1 LFVFDD
7 KGVIVHSGTTGLPRG
22 GDQQPLS
29 ELNRSRVVEFLHR
42 NGVCSRADI
51 AHALGLTPAAIT
63 KITAKLIELGV
74 ISETGNLEGRL
85 NRRALG
91 LTLNHSKY
99 RVIGV
104 KFARSLVQI
113 GVFDISGRQLS
124 LIDLPP
130 VIDSQISATV
140 DHIRSIIT
148 DLLSQDSHIVAVGMS
163 VPGPYLRHE
172 GKIAVVTSM
181 PGWTDICY
189 TDEFSNAFPVP
200 TFIEH
205 DARSGALAESLF
217 DPRVSSENIAYYLV
231 GEGVGLGV
239 MDHEQ
244 LINGER
250 GAATEIGHISID
262 VNGRACKCGNF
273 GCLECYCSA
282 VAVHEE
288 LVKSHILDAEFPDIA
303 SMTHRDACKSLF
315 AASSAGNKQAF
326 ELVSKISRYVGYGC
340 VNIIN
345 AYNPQQI
352 IIGDIM
358 AQAGGVLLDI
368 VYEVLQERIVPEILN
383 STEILLSTLTSDPTI
398 TGAAAAAAN
407 QFLRHPSLFARAT

>member
-1 LFVFDD
+1 M
-7 KGVIVHSGTTGLPRG
+7 HSGTSGMPQG
-22 GDQQPLS
+22 GAHQSLS
-29 ELNRSRVVEFLHR
+29 ELNRSRVVEYLHR
-42 NGVCSRADI
+42 NGVSSRAEI

-63 KITAKLIELGV
+63 KITAKLIDLGI

-91 LTLNHSKY
+91 LTLNHSQY

-113 GVFDISGRQLS
+113 GVFDISGLQLS

-130 VIDSQISATV
+130 VVDSQIFATIT
-140 DHIRSIIT
+140 DIRRIIT
-148 DLLSQDSHIVAVGMS
+148 ELIRKDPNIVAVGMS

-172 GKIAVVTSM
+172 GRIAVVTSM

-189 TDEFSNAFPVP
+189 TDEFSNAFSVP

-217 DPRVSSENIAYYLV
+217 DPRISSDCIAYYLV

-239 MDHEQ
+239 MDHER
-244 LINGER
+244 LINGDR
-250 GAATEIGHISID
+250 GAATEIGHVSID
-262 VNGRACKCGNF
+262 VNGRHCKCGNV

-282 VAVHEE
+282 VAVHQE
-288 LVKSHILDAEFPDIA
+288 LVESGILNDAHPDIA
-303 SMTHRDACKSLF
+303 TMTHRDACKALF
-315 AASSAGNKQAF
+315 SASKQGDVRATGLL
-326 ELVSKISRYVGYGC
+326 EKISRYVGYGC

-345 AYNPQQI
+345 AYNPRQI
-352 IIGDIM
+352 VIGDIM
-358 AQAGGVLLDI
+358 AQAGDVLLDT
-368 VYEVLQERIVPEILN
+368 VKKVLHERIVPEILE
-383 STEILLSTLTSDPTI
+383 STEIMLSTLTSDPTI

-407 QFLRHPSLFARAT
+407 QFLRHPSLFAKAT

>member
-1 LFVFDD
+1 M
-7 KGVIVHSGTTGLPRG
+7 HSGTVGLHQG

-29 ELNRSRVVEFLHR
+29 ELNRSRVVEYLHR
-42 NGVCSRADI
+42 NGVSSRADI
-51 AHALGLTPAAIT
+51 AHALNLTPAAIT
-63 KITAKLIELGV
+63 KITAKLIDLGV
-74 ISETGNLEGRL
+74 ISETGNLEGKL

-91 LTLNHSKY
+91 LVLNHSKY

-113 GVFDISGRQLS
+113 GVFDISGHQLS

-130 VIDSQISATV
+130 VIDSQICATV
-140 DHIRSIIT
+140 DKIRTIIT
-148 DLLSQDSHIVAVGMS
+148 ELLSKDPHIVAVGMS

-172 GKIAVVTSM
+172 GRIAVVTSM
-181 PGWTDICY
+181 PGWTNICY
-189 TDEFSNAFPVP
+189 TDEFKDAFSVP

-217 DPRVSSENIAYYLV
+217 DPRISSGTIAYYLV

-244 LINGER
+244 LINGAR
-250 GAATEIGHISID
+250 GAATEIGHVSID
-262 VNGRACKCGNF
+262 INGKPCKCGNI

-282 VAVHEE
+282 VAVHERLIE
-288 LVKSHILDAEFPDIA
+288 SGILDQECADIA
-303 SMTHRDACKSLF
+303 SMTHRDACKALF
-315 AASSAGNKQAF
+315 KASSAGNDQAL
-326 ELVSKISRYVGYGC
+326 ELVKEISRYVGYGC

-345 AYNPQQI
+345 AYNPRQI
-352 IIGDIM
+352 VIGDIM
-358 AQAGGVLLDI
+358 AQAGDVLLET
-368 VYEVLQERIVPEILN
+368 VNEVLHQRVVPEILD
-383 STEILLSTLTSDPTI
+383 STEIMLSTLTSDPTI
-398 TGAAAAAAN
+398 AGAAAAAAN

>member
-1 LFVFDD
+1 LITDD
-7 KGVIVHSGTTGLPRG
+7 EGVIVHSGTVGLHQG

-29 ELNRSRVVEFLHR
+29 ELNRSRVVEYLHR
-42 NGVCSRADI
+42 NGVSSRADI
-51 AHALGLTPAAIT
+51 AHALNLTPAAIT
-63 KITAKLIELGV
+63 KITAKLIDLGV
-74 ISETGNLEGRL
+74 ISETGNLEGKL

-91 LTLNHSKY
+91 LVLNHSKY

-113 GVFDISGRQLS
+113 GVFDISGHQLS

-130 VIDSQISATV
+130 VIDSQICATV
-140 DHIRSIIT
+140 DKIRTIIT
-148 DLLSQDSHIVAVGMS
+148 ELLSKDPHIVAVGMS

-172 GKIAVVTSM
+172 GRIAVVTSM
-181 PGWTDICY
+181 PGWTNICY
-189 TDEFSNAFPVP
+189 TDEFKDAFSVP

-217 DPRVSSENIAYYLV
+217 DPRISSGTIAYYLV

-244 LINGER
+244 LINGAR
-250 GAATEIGHISID
+250 GAATEIGHVSID
-262 VNGRACKCGNF
+262 INGKPCKCGNI

-282 VAVHEE
+282 VAVHERLIE
-288 LVKSHILDAEFPDIA
+288 SGILDQECADIA
-303 SMTHRDACKSLF
+303 SMTHRDACKALF
-315 AASSAGNKQAF
+315 KASSAGNDQAL
-326 ELVSKISRYVGYGC
+326 ELVKEISRYVGYGC

-345 AYNPQQI
+345 AYNPRQI
-352 IIGDIM
+352 VIGDIM
-358 AQAGGVLLDI
+358 AQAGDVLLET
-368 VYEVLQERIVPEILN
+368 VNEVLHQRVVPEILD
-383 STEILLSTLTSDPTI
+383 STEIMLSTLTSDPTI
-398 TGAAAAAAN
+398 AGAAAAAAN